1 MGCLEDMGVYVEC
14 MPRES
19 VEGNLYRAILLV
31 AGDDFVQ
38 ARVVLDTTQRLL
50 DTQVHPPLPFWP

>member
-14 MPRES
+14 MPKES

-38 ARVVLDTTQRLL
+38 ARVVLGTTQRLL
-50 DTQVHPPLPFWP
+50 DTQVGT

>member
-1 MGCLEDMGVYVEC
+1 MAAAAVFQMGCLEDMGVYVEC
-14 MPRES
+14 MPKES

-38 ARVVLDTTQRLL
+38 VRRN
-50 DTQVHPPLPFWP
+50 